1 MAKLGLRNSASLLG
15 LLLAEHE
22 NCAQV
27 VHRYIAPTP
36 QYRRPLLSQL
46 LRCEVWIIVRIA
58 IFVLAS
64 CLSCLLGQ
72 STTDLPK
79 PVIENIT
86 TLLQSKMAEA
96 KIPGLSI
103 AVGTG
108 NKLRWADGFGIADLE
123 NNVPATKETAYRLAS
138 IDKTITATAIMQL
151 VEAGKLDLDAPIQRY
166 VPTFPKKPWPVTA
179 RQLLT
184 HTGGIRTYQ
193 GDEMNSTRFYANL
206 TEALNIFKNDP
217 LAYQP
222 GTDYLYSSQ
231 GYTILAVAIE
241 GASGMNYWDYVRSNI
256 FESAH
261 MSQTQPDRVAT
272 IIPHRTQGYKKLAS
286 GQLANS
292 NLADTSNK
300 AVASSTAV
308 DLANFAIA
316 LLSNKL
322 LKPETLKQMF
332 TVDPVTE
339 RLTNSNDFM
348 GYCFA
353 GNVVRR
359 EGKQDLQVFK
369 TGNQQRVTGLLYM
382 RPDKDFVVVLLC
394 NLEDAP
400 LTVSLARQISDIVLR
415 DSAASQ

>member
-1 MAKLGLRNSASLLG
+1 MKHTIQKWSARADERLK
-15 LLLAEHE
+15 AF
-22 NCAQV
+22 
-27 VHRYIAPTP
+27 
-36 QYRRPLLSQL
+36 LSQPHISS
-46 LRCEVWIIVRIA
+46 RTVFGIS

-64 CLSCLLGQ
+64 CLSCLLAQ
-72 STTDLPK
+72 TTPDLPK
-79 PVIENIT
+79 PVIDSVTNLVE
-86 TLLQSKMAEA
+86 SKMAEA

-103 AVGTG
+103 AVVTDLQ
-108 NKLRWADGFGIADLE
+108 LRWAGGFGIADLE
-123 NNVPATKETAYRLAS
+123 NNVPASKETAYRLAS
-138 IDKTITATAIMQL
+138 IDKSITATAILQL
-151 VEAGKLDLDAPIQRY
+151 AETGKLDLDAPIQRY
-166 VPTFPKKPWPVTA
+166 VPTFPQKQWPVTA

-184 HTGGIRTYQ
+184 HTGGIRTYK
-193 GDEMNSTRFYANL
+193 GAEMDSTRFYANL
-206 TEALNIFKNDP
+206 TEALTVFKDDP

-241 GASGMNYWDYVRSNI
+241 GASGMNYWDYVRSRI
-256 FESAH
+256 FEPAH
-261 MSQTQPDRVAT
+261 MDHTQPDRVTT
-272 IIPHRTQGYKKLAS
+272 IIPHRTQGYKKLAN
-286 GQLANS
+286 GQLVNS

-369 TGNQQRVTGLLYM
+369 AGNQQRVTGLLYM
-382 RPDKDFVVVLLC
+382 RPDKNCVIVLLC

-400 LTVSLARQISDIVLR
+400 LTARFARQISDQVLNG
-415 DSAASQ
+415 SAPAQ